1 MSISTG
7 KLSLNQLWKDVQ
19 AFVSTRGG
27 DLLLPAAAFIFLP
40 NLAQG
45 LFVEQPANPAQPDP
59 EYSITAIIVG
69 LIGLMATLSIIAMS
83 FDRRLETGAALRLAF
98 ARYGRAL
105 AAAIITGLVVFVGL
119 LALVVPGLY
128 LLSRLWLVM
137 PAVTADD
144 GAGEGL
150 LGPLKAS
157 WRATQGEALRS
168 FGIFLIVIAG
178 SLLLA
183 IVAAAAALLDPLI
196 GSGDMDAGRL
206 GLFGALAAAVVSS
219 IIGIYFAAAQGLS
232 YQMLTGR
239 ADVAASQD

>member
-19 AFVSTRGG
+19 ALVAARGS

-45 LFVEQPANPAQPDP
+45 LFVAQPANPAQPDP
-59 EYSITAIIVG
+59 EYSLTAIVVG
-69 LIGLMATLSIIAMS
+69 LIGLAATLSIIAMV
-83 FDRRLETGAALRLAF
+83 FDRRMETGAALRLAF

-105 AAAIITGLVVFVGL
+105 AAAIITGLIVFVGL
-119 LALVVPGLY
+119 LALIVPGLY

-137 PAVTADD
+137 PAVTIGD
-144 GAGEGL
+144 GDGEGL

-157 WRATQGEALRS
+157 WRATQGQALRS
-168 FGIFLIVIAG
+168 FGIFLIVVFG

-183 IVAAAAALLDPLI
+183 VVAAAAALLDPLI
-196 GSGDMDAGRL
+196 GSGDMNAGRL

-219 IIGIYFAAAQGLS
+219 IIGIYFAVTQARA

-239 ADVAASQD
+239 ADPDAPRV